1 MFILLTSLL
10 VFTADS
16 VKSMPNSSYE
26 KVMYWND
33 TAGTNKDDGARQL
46 ERRRYRYGPREPG
59 DDLCPTYY
67 DSPWTRP
74 GGRV

>member
-16 VKSMPNSSYE
+16 TKPIEQPTYE
-26 KVMYWND
+26 KVSHWID
-33 TAGTNKDDGARQL
+33 TVGTNKDEGGRAL

-74 GGRV
+74 GGKV